1 MIINKKSSIVSMIL
15 LILLVATLIISVTA
29 MSANAAVVKQGDT
42 GSTVTTIQ
50 TKLKNW
56 GYYFGSVD
64 GIFGS
69 LTYQAVQYFQRVNGL
84 TVDGIV
90 GNNTASALGM
100 TLSSSSGSSSGTTST
115 GGYSSSDIYL
125 MSKCVYGEARGE
137 SYTGKV
143 AVAAVILN
151 RIKSSSFPNTVSGVI
166 YEAGAFT
173 CVADGQINLG
183 TDDECTRAVQDA
195 INGWDPSLG
204 ALFYFN
210 PATATSAWIWSRPL
224 LVVIGQHRF
233 CS

>member
-1 MIINKKSSIVSMIL
+1 MIINKTTRIICLV
-15 LILLVATLIISVTA
+15 LLVAMICALMCTAFVTA
-29 MSANAAVVKQGDT
+29 SASTIKYGSTGDT
-42 GSTVTTIQ
+42 VKTIQ

-69 LTYQAVQYFQRVNGL
+69 QTKAAVEYFQRVNGL
-84 TVDGIV
+84 AVDGIV
-90 GNNTASALGM
+90 GTNTATALGM

-137 SYTGKV
+137 IYTGKV

-151 RIKSSSFPNTVSGVI
+151 RIASSSFPNTVSGVI
-166 YEAGAFT
+166 YQSGAFT

-183 TDDECTRAVQDA
+183 TDDDCTRAVQDA
-195 INGWDPSLG
+195 INGWDPSGG
-204 ALFYFN
+204 AIFYFN
-210 PATATSAWIWSRPL
+210 PVTATSAWIWSRPQI
-224 LVVIGQHRF
+224 VTIGQHIF
-233 CS
+233 CM